1 VSEETIQGYRLSPQ
15 QKHLLLLL
23 RHMPAAAPVFWSRC
37 AVRVTGPLD
46 PERLERAVKW
56 VVEQHEILRTTFAL
70 LPGMT
75 LPAQV
80 IHEESPDCVKRSD
93 LTALSTEEQNALVLK
108 LFGETVDADSGYDS
122 LPLFS
127 CDLLRLSAEETVLL
141 LKAPV
146 VCADLRSLE
155 IIVSQIASHYESE
168 SRTLELMQYADF
180 AEWHHA
186 L

>member
-1 VSEETIQGYRLSPQ
+1 
-15 QKHLLLLL
+15 
-23 RHMPAAAPVFWSRC
+23 MPAAAPVFWSRC
-37 AVRVTGPLD
+37 AVRVTGPVD

-93 LTALSTEEQNALVLK
+93 LTSLSMEEQNALVLK
-108 LFGETVDADSGYDS
+108 LFGETADADAGYDS

-127 CDLLRLSAEETVLL
+127 CHLLRLSSEEAVPFRGRRFL
-141 LKAPV
+141 
-146 VCADLRSLE
+146 
-155 IIVSQIASHYESE
+155 
-168 SRTLELMQYADF
+168 
-180 AEWHHA
+180 
-186 L
+186 